1 MSSLALNFNED
12 NIFTLPPISP
22 YVELGAYESL
32 WLKKGAS
39 FKSLAEE
46 FSQLP
51 ESLPS
56 DFVPRSEAIKC
67 SKQVYEELR
76 SNGISNFGI
85 RINHAADYPQKLRD
99 AQHPVE
105 LLYFRGIWEFAESK
119 CVSVVG
125 TRNPSPDGIR
135 RAKQLT
141 KKLVERDYT
150 IVSGLAKGIDTVAHK
165 TAIEAG
171 GRTIAVIGTAIHKV
185 YPQENSRL
193 QNHIANEHLLISPVP
208 ILRYLK
214 QNPLSNRF
222 FFSERNKLMS
232 AICNATIIVEAGD
245 SSGTLT
251 QARAAQFQKRKLF
264 ILDSC
269 FQRPDLSWPYRF
281 ARQGAIRVKQTED
294 IWRNLD

>member
-1 MSSLALNFNED
+1 MSSLLNFNED
-12 NIFTLPPISP
+12 NILTLPPISP

-32 WLKKGAS
+32 WLRKGAS
-39 FKSLAEE
+39 FKSLAEN
-46 FSQLP
+46 FFQSP

-56 DFVPRSEAIKC
+56 DFVPRTEAIKC
-67 SKQVYEELR
+67 SKRVFKELR

-85 RINHAADYPQKLRD
+85 RINHAADYPQRLRD

-141 KKLVERDYT
+141 KKLAERDYT

-165 TAIEAG
+165 TAIDAG
-171 GRTIAVIGTAIHKV
+171 GRTVAVIGTAIHKV
-185 YPQENSRL
+185 YPPENLNL
-193 QNHIANEHLLISPVP
+193 QNHIADEHLLISPVP
-208 ILRYLK
+208 VLRYLK

-222 FFSERNKLMS
+222 FFPERNKLMS
-232 AICNATIIVEAGD
+232 AISNATIIVEAND
-245 SSGTLT
+245 FSGTLT
-251 QARAAQFQKRKLF
+251 QARATLYQNKKLF

-269 FQRPDLSWPYRF
+269 FQRSDLSWPYRF
-281 ARQGAIRVKQTED
+281 ARLGAIRVRQTED
-294 IWRNLD
+294 IWKYLD

>member
-1 MSSLALNFNED
+1 MSLLALKINE
-12 NIFTLPPISP
+12 NEIFKLPPISP

-39 FKSLAEE
+39 FKSLAED
-46 FSQLP
+46 FSQSP

-67 SKQVYEELR
+67 SKGVYNELH
-76 SNGISNFGI
+76 SNGVSNFGI

-185 YPQENSRL
+185 YPQENMNL
-193 QNHIANEHLLISPVP
+193 QNRIVNEHLVISPVP
-208 ILRYLK
+208 VLRYLK

-222 FFSERNKLMS
+222 FFPERNKLMS

-245 SSGTLT
+245 SSGTFS
-251 QARAAQFQKRKLF
+251 QARAALYQERKLF

-269 FQRPDLSWPYRF
+269 FQRPDLSWPNIF
-281 ARQGAIRVKQTED
+281 AQQGAIRVKQTED
-294 IWRNLD
+294 IWRSLG